1 MNIELCL
8 CVCVCVCLRVSLTP
22 APSDTPYDNGCFQF
36 DIYCPPEYPNGPPLV
51 NLQTTGGGT
60 VRFNPNLYN
69 EGAHGSLCVCVC
81 MWCVCK

>member
-1 MNIELCL
+1 MCVLCAVNQSF
-8 CVCVCVCLRVSLTP
+8 VCVSVYVCVSLTRS
-22 APSDTPYDNGCFQF
+22 SDTPYDNGCFQF

-69 EGAHGSLCVCVC
+69 EGAHLYA
-81 MWCVCK
+81 